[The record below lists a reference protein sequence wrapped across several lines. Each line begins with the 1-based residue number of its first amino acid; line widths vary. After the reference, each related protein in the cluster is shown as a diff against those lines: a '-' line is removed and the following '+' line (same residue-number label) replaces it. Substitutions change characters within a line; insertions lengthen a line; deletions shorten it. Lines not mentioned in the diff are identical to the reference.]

1 MKALFICNQN
11 QHRSKT
17 AELIFKDKFETK
29 SAGLYGGKILSKEDI
44 KWADILFVMDEEQRN
59 ELIRRFPKETFT
71 KRLITLNISDSYS
84 YIQNELINILE
95 NNLEELTEPFLK

>member
-1 MKALFICNQN
+1 
-11 QHRSKT
+11 
-17 AELIFKDKFETK
+17 
-29 SAGLYGGKILSKEDI
+29 
-44 KWADILFVMDEEQRN
+44 MDEEQRN

-84 YIQNELINILE
+84 YMQNELINILE